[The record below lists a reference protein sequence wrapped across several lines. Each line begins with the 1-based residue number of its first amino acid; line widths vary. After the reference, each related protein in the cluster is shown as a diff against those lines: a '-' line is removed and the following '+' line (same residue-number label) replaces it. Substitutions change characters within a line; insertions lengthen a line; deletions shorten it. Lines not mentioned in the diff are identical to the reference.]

1 MRVVNWPRINKFPN
15 DFQWSS
21 MIFIGSSKIV
31 SSMNLNDVPLS
42 SICFHWFAN
51 YFHLLFIAYYI
62 NTISMFF
69 IDIQWCSQVFHSF
82 PIPFKILMV
91 SIVFPMVFN
100 DFHWLFN
107 DFAYFYN
114 DSQWLSL
121 ISNDSH
127 MFLFVFP
134 IRDVNLLSEV
144 FRTIFPSPRV
154 LPHV

>member
-1 MRVVNWPRINKFPN
+1 MRVVKWPRIKEFCN

-21 MIFIGSSKIV
+21 MIFIGSSNIF
-31 SSMNLNDVPLS
+31 SSMNLHDVSLS
-42 SICFHWFAN
+42 FNCFHWFAN
-51 YFHLLFIAYYI
+51 YFQLLFIAYYI

-69 IDIQWCSQVFHSF
+69 IDIQWCSQVFLSF

-121 ISNDSH
+121 ISNDYH

-134 IRDVNLLSEV
+134 IRHVNLLSEV
-144 FRTIFPSPRV
+144 FRPIFPSPCV